1 MNQNTVFWM
10 AKGESLMATIGH
22 AVPKT
27 SAVFDYNYQAEQTLL
42 RALDGAGGT
51 WERHAPKT
59 NLADLISG
67 AANDNMKGE

>member
-1 MNQNTVFWM
+1 M
-10 AKGESLMATIGH
+10 STIGH

-42 RALDGAGGT
+42 RALGGAGGA